1 MAYDLRV
8 RTSHA
13 FLCLLLLAATNG
25 ILGGCSSRSLVGT
38 WEQVNNA
45 PYKATVIFK
54 SDGTCESRVAIQG
67 VTAIM
72 DANYELKANQVTL
85 SAPKLRGVPDF
96 VQSALPTGLLVGS
109 TYTITWTDNQHINLS
124 GGMLLSGKFKKISS
138 STTPVQTTAR
148 LE

>member
-1 MAYDLRV
+1 M
-8 RTSHA
+8 RTPYI
-13 FLCLLLLAATNG
+13 FLNLLLLTAASV
-25 ILGGCSSRSLVGT
+25 ILSSCSSRSLVGT

-45 PYKATVIFK
+45 PYKATIIFK

-96 VQSALPTGLLVGS
+96 VQSVLPSGLLVGS

-124 GGMLLSGKFKKISS
+124 GGMLLSGKFKKTSL
-138 STTPVQTTAR
+138 STTPMQTSAR